1 MHEERF
7 IRVRVPFIGFMPT
20 PCGHANNNRQT
31 NIANRTPRIAANVI
45 VDLVESRQAEA
56 IGDVRGLG
64 LYIGVEIV
72 SDPDQRLPDAKL
84 AKALVE
90 DAKRQGV
97 LLNTNGYDN
106 NIIKIKPPLI
116 IDARDID
123 RLLSV
128 FARSLNALA
137 LKSVAA

>member
-1 MHEERF
+1 
-7 IRVRVPFIGFMPT
+7 
-20 PCGHANNNRQT
+20 
-31 NIANRTPRIAANVI
+31 VI